1 MLTRAKSLLIIVGN
15 PETLQK
21 DALWRKFINFC
32 SQNNAFAG
40 EPFKQKTLTDVEAES
55 VEKLTN
61 AFNQLK
67 ADAEETETEDEDE
80 DEEQEEECNL
90 DNNLQK
96 RLIDLLKYV
105 ENKKL
110 NE

>member
-21 DALWRKFINFC
+21 DSLWKKFINFC

-40 EPFKQKTLTDVEAES
+40 EPFKLKSLTVVEEES

-61 AFNQLK
+61 ALNQFI
-67 ADAEETETEDEDE
+67 ADAEKSEDEGDE
-80 DEEQEEECNL
+80 KEDNL
-90 DNNLQK
+90 NNNLQK
-96 RLIDLLKYV
+96 RLIDLQKHV
-105 ENKKL
+105 ENKRL

>member
-40 EPFKQKTLTDVEAES
+40 EPFKQKTLTDVEEES
-55 VEKLTN
+55 VSKLTN

-67 ADAEETETEDEDE
+67 ADAEETE

-90 DNNLQK
+90 ENNLQN
-96 RLIDLLKYV
+96 RLIDLQRYI

>member
-21 DALWRKFINFC
+21 DKLWRQFINFC

-40 EPFKQKTLTDVEAES
+40 EPFKQKTLTDVEEES

-61 AFNQLK
+61 ALNQLK
-67 ADAEETETEDEDE
+67 ADAEETDG
-80 DEEQEEECNL
+80 EEEEEIIFDKGL
-90 DNNLQK
+90 KK
-96 RLIDLLKYV
+96 RLMYLQNYM
-105 ENKKL
+105 
-110 NE
+110 